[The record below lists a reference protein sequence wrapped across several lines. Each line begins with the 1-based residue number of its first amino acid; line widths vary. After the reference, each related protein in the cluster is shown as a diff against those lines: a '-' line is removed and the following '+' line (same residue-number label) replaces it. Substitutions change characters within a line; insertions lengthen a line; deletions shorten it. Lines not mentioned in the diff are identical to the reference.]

1 LFGGGGAF
9 VVGGDGAFVA
19 AGDRAFAAGAGGAL
33 AGGDGTFCDWIL
45 GCGGGAASCREAM

>member
-1 LFGGGGAF
+1 MIRKSGIRFSEKIMLKQK
-9 VVGGDGAFVA
+9 
-19 AGDRAFAAGAGGAL
+19 L